1 MSLKIIRYRNYG
13 RTMGSDPNFISSI
26 TKKRD
31 KNTNEFF
38 WIFFELN
45 NGKIIS
51 MHFVENLKNNKLN
64 STDMF
69 CNYTSHYKFEEDF
82 YLWWDRDIK
91 NIDDTLVYITEDEE
105 TLVKNFF
112 KENIEK
118 TRNILTKVINL
129 I

>member
-1 MSLKIIRYRNYG
+1 
-13 RTMGSDPNFISSI
+13 MGSDPNFISSI
-26 TKKRD
+26 TKKKD
-31 KNTNEFF
+31 EYTNEFF

-82 YLWWDRDIK
+82 YVWWDRDIK
-91 NIDDTLVYITEDEE
+91 NIDDALGYITKEE
-105 TLVKNFF
+105 EALVKIFF
-112 KENIEK
+112 KENIET
-118 TRNILTKVINL
+118 TRNIKTEAINFFN
-129 I
+129 